1 VEHSVTSLPV
11 PVTCYQFLLLQLRS
25 PPFPLPGYNA
35 PTPQRVE
42 FRRARRRN
50 WRKKMKLGPLGETS
64 LSLDKFT
71 FRVQGESA
79 TASSFASS
87 IFWSYFPRFYMLS
100 GSFFSYVTALSPP
113 CLFVS
118 VASFYSISFLMC
130 LAPFASLPSL
140 VAHNYTALFFA
151 PKKNRG
157 KNKNPNKKGHEK
169 LLQAKD
175 K

>member
-1 VEHSVTSLPV
+1 
-11 PVTCYQFLLLQLRS
+11 
-25 PPFPLPGYNA
+25 
-35 PTPQRVE
+35 
-42 FRRARRRN
+42 
-50 WRKKMKLGPLGETS
+50 MKLGPLGETS

-140 VAHNYTALFFA
+140 VAHNYTALFFV
-151 PKKNRG
+151 PKK
-157 KNKNPNKKGHEK
+157 
-169 LLQAKD
+169 
-175 K
+175 